1 MSATPL
7 SWGIVAQ
14 KKEIVK
20 IIFRFKRCTET
31 VLTKSTQ
38 KTGFY
43 GNLNPQFAVAL
54 RFRRFFLGELPSDF
68 CPRAKT
74 RGSIW

>member
-31 VLTKSTQ
+31 VLTQSTQ

-43 GNLNPQFAVAL
+43 GNLNPQFAFAL
-54 RFRRFFLGELPSDF
+54 RYRLFSLANCQAIFAQGQ
-68 CPRAKT
+68 K
-74 RGSIW
+74 RGV